1 MKPLFKQ
8 NLITS
13 LKIILIVLVIIKI
26 VWVVLEK
33 LFLPQSGVEH
43 IEKIGGNA
51 LYYRVRLTPNQAS
64 APQVI
69 KKVVKAI
76 VISSIRDIILIA
88 IYNSDNDSVVTL
100 LYRGKTEV
108 LSRKDV
114 INGFTL
120 EGATND
126 YAIFSKSNKKYKLF
140 LKKSSKGN
148 KSYKVNTPAYI
159 PPTPVVKK
167 NENDGVINVGDRR
180 LVSKSLVEHYT
191 KNLKDVYKNIGIAE
205 IKDKTGF
212 KGFRIS
218 FIRKGSVFDQL
229 GVNRGDIIKTVN
241 GIKIDSYQ
249 SAFAVYKKVGDITNL
264 TMVVER
270 NNQEVELEYEVN

>member
-8 NLITS
+8 NLISS
-13 LKIILIVLVIIKI
+13 LKVILIVLIIVKI
-26 VWVVLEK
+26 VWVVAQK
-33 LFLPQSGVEH
+33 IFLPSVGVEH
-43 IEKIGGNA
+43 IQKIGGNS
-51 LYYRVRLTPNQAS
+51 LYYRVRLTPNK
-64 APQVI
+64 APAPR
-69 KKVVKAI
+69 VVKQVVKPVI
-76 VISSIRDIILIA
+76 ISSIRDIILIA

-100 LYRGKTEV
+100 IFKGKTKV
-108 LSRKDV
+108 LGRGDV
-114 INGFTL
+114 INGFVL
-120 EGATND
+120 EGATNK
-126 YAIFSKSNKKYKLF
+126 YAIFSKGGKNYKLF
-140 LKKSSKGN
+140 LKTSSKGN
-148 KSYKVNTPAYI
+148 KSFKVNTPTYI

-180 LVSKSLVEHYT
+180 LVSKSLVEHYS
-191 KNLKDVYKNIGIAE
+191 KNLKEVYKNIGIAE

-229 GVNRGDIIKTVN
+229 GVMRGDIIKTVN

>member
-8 NLITS
+8 NLIS
-13 LKIILIVLVIIKI
+13 SFKIVLIVLLLVKI

-33 LFLPQSGVEH
+33 LFLPQSGVEYVQ
-43 IEKIGGNA
+43 KIGGNA
-51 LYYRVRLTPNQAS
+51 LYYRVRLTPNKAP

-69 KKVVKAI
+69 KRVIKPVI
-76 VISSIRDIILIA
+76 ISSIRDIVLIA
-88 IYNSDNDSVVTL
+88 IYNSDEDSVVTL
-100 LYRGKTEV
+100 IYKGKTKV
-108 LSRKDV
+108 LSREET

-120 EGATND
+120 VGATNN

-140 LKKSSKGN
+140 LRVSSKAN
-148 KSYKVNTPAYI
+148 KSYKVNTPTYI
-159 PPTPVVKK
+159 PPTTTIKK

-180 LVSKSLVEHYT
+180 LVSKSLVEHYA
-191 KNLKDVYKNIGIAE
+191 KNIKEVYKNIGIAE

-229 GVNRGDIIKTVN
+229 GVKRGDIIKTVN
-241 GIKIDSYQ
+241 GVKIDSYQ
-249 SAFAVYKKVGDITNL
+249 SAFGIYKKIGDITNM